1 MPSPAAHIVPWEIID
16 SIVDSCWEDY
26 DTLRQLA
33 LTCQG
38 LLHRSRII
46 LFHHVRIRRRSS
58 LLQFINTISTK
69 NELAALVVK
78 LSIVPEHSDMLLP
91 PFTSFSRVFRKL
103 RAMSL
108 GVDPTLS
115 TPPHAALFLRYSSV
129 LSLEIANV
137 AFRDHRDLVK
147 LLWTFPKVR
156 TLELG
161 AITFRNEPTQ
171 LEIAHLRDQS
181 IGKDRILSALEKVEI
196 RVWDCSARGE
206 K

>member
-1 MPSPAAHIVPWEIID
+1 MPPPAAHTVPWEIID
-16 SIVDSCWEDY
+16 SIVDSCSEDY

-33 LTCQG
+33 LTCQE

-58 LLQFINTISTK
+58 LLQFIDTISTK
-69 NELAALVVK
+69 KELAALVVK
-78 LSIVPEHSDMLLP
+78 LTIVPEHSDMLLP
-91 PFTSFSRVFRKL
+91 PFASFWQVFREL

-115 TPPHAALFLRYSSV
+115 TPPHAALSLRYTSV

-147 LLWTFPKVR
+147 LLWTFPKIR

-161 AITFRNEPTQ
+161 AITFRNKPTQ

-196 RVWDCSARGE
+196 RVWDCSARGG